1 MKQNGN
7 SRRVNEA
14 ARARIAEILLTEVS
28 DPRLALVTVT
38 GCEVS
43 VDRSLCKVY
52 VSCDSNRYQEVS
64 EGLESA
70 RGRVRSLFGRGLGW
84 RVTPELV
91 FIIDTT
97 TDEAARI
104 AEALK
109 NRPATL
115 DIPKDENGDPIVR

>member
-14 ARARIAEILLTEVS
+14 ARSRIASILLTEVS
-28 DPRLALVTVT
+28 DPRLALITVT

-52 VSCDSNRYQEVS
+52 VSASKDRYDEVA

-70 RGRVRSLFGRGLGW
+70 KAASARFWVRGLVG
-84 RVTPELV
+84 
-91 FIIDTT
+91 
-97 TDEAARI
+97 A
-104 AEALK
+104 
-109 NRPATL
+109 
-115 DIPKDENGDPIVR
+115 

>member
-14 ARARIAEILLTEVS
+14 ARSRIASILLTEVS
-28 DPRLALVTVT
+28 DPRLALITVT

-52 VSCDSNRYQEVS
+52 VSASKDRYDEVA

-70 RGRVRSLFGRGLGW
+70 KGRVRSLLGKGLGW
-84 RVTPELV
+84 RVTPELA

-97 TDEAARI
+97 TDEAERI

-109 NRPATL
+109 TRPASL
-115 DIPKDENGDPIVR
+115 DHHGDEDE